1 MSRFFRNAPSRRS
14 FRSHAAATVAVLA
27 CAAAAAAGC
36 GQAKSETMK
45 VGDCGYFT
53 EGQKNRSWDLQH
65 RACDDPEAALVVVRA
80 AEKTECADFAY
91 SWTSRGT
98 KPKNRVFVCTHL
110 NAQVGDCFNDPQNRV
125 AHLYRLRK
133 VSCTTPGAYQVN
145 TRVDRDEYGVCAG
158 TNAKHKQTVSIVHTQ
173 PPVSF
178 CLHRVDA

>member
-1 MSRFFRNAPSRRS
+1 
-14 FRSHAAATVAVLA
+14 
-27 CAAAAAAGC
+27 
-36 GQAKSETMK
+36 MK

-53 EGQKNRSWDLQH
+53 QGQKNRSWDLQH
-65 RACDDPEAALVVVRA
+65 RACSDPEAALIVVRA

-98 KPKNRVFVCTHL
+98 KSKDTFSVCTHL
-110 NAQVGDCFNDPQNRV
+110 NARIGDCFTDPESQY

-133 VSCTTPGAYQVN
+133 APCTTPGAYQVN
-145 TRVDRDEYGVCAG
+145 TRVDRDGYDVCADAR
-158 TNAKHKQTVSIVHTQ
+158 AKHEQTVSIVHQQ